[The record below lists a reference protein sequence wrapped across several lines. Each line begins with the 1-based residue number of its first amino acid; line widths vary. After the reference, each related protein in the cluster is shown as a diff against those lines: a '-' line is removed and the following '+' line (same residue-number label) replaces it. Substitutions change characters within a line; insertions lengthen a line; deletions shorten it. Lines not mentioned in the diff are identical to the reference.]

1 MGKAAAGDLQQ
12 DSDAPRRAAAARR
25 RPRSPARAPA
35 PAVVGLAGSVACA
48 AAAAAADGCGS
59 RHGSGSPPPRDHDAV
74 VGGAR
79 RVPRGGGRRARLPP
93 RLSHCAPARRLGGA
107 RGGRD
112 GGSASRGSVV
122 GGSVCGGGVGG
133 RRGGAPPL
141 APSIRLVTD
150 ARPNTTLA
158 PLDHPYTYVAM
169 TLRVRNLPGGGYSD
183 VLDAHVQDV
192 IRKFW
197 RDAAKP
203 LAAVALVHAEQ
214 QGSVTATADATYYVA
229 AVRSALQTM
238 TAFNEYGGHA
248 TQVGSTAPPTVAAT
262 PTPAAG
268 APSPTPAVTTTP
280 PPSPSA
286 APSSASPPPAR
297 FVAAVRQS
305 NWNVEGGSAFGAELR
320 KRPEM
325 AATEA
330 WLLAPL
336 SNKVHVGEVGAT
348 VADGVVTPL
357 PSDDKRAHPPILAI
371 SLAVGLSL
379 LTAVVVL
386 VGALIVRRRK
396 AEKYG
401 PWAAAA
407 RRSSAMTDAPPGR
420 DGGGG
425 GGDGDGDGDGGE
437 GGGGAGGRWNRRFT
451 MPSFSMS
458 PPAAPP
464 RVAKVASGKAKGGGG
479 ARGAHPRRP
488 ARRGG
493 RAAAARAVVPVGRRR
508 RGPRAGGSAGGAR
521 PAEAA
526 ARAAARRG
534 GRGARGAGAA
544 TGTRHI

>member
-1 MGKAAAGDLQQ
+1 MRSWVVRGACH
-12 DSDAPRRAAAARR
+12 AAAAAALAFLLVFHIVLLRVD
-25 RPRSPARAPA
+25 SAAPA
-35 PAVVGLAGSVACA
+35 AGATAAAPPAAASSAAASVA
-48 AAAAAADGCGS
+48 AAAAAA
-59 RHGSGSPPPRDHDAV
+59 A
-74 VGGAR
+74 A
-79 RVPRGGGRRARLPP
+79 
-93 RLSHCAPARRLGGA
+93 AP
-107 RGGRD
+107 
-112 GGSASRGSVV
+112 
-122 GGSVCGGGVGG
+122 
-133 RRGGAPPL
+133 PPL

-229 AVRSALQTM
+229 AIRSALQTM

-320 KRPEM
+320 KRPQM

-396 AEKYG
+396 AE
-401 PWAAAA
+401 
-407 RRSSAMTDAPPGR
+407 R
-420 DGGGG
+420 
-425 GGDGDGDGDGGE
+425 
-437 GGGGAGGRWNRRFT
+437 
-451 MPSFSMS
+451 
-458 PPAAPP
+458 
-464 RVAKVASGKAKGGGG
+464 
-479 ARGAHPRRP
+479 
-488 ARRGG
+488 
-493 RAAAARAVVPVGRRR
+493 
-508 RGPRAGGSAGGAR
+508 
-521 PAEAA
+521 
-526 ARAAARRG
+526 
-534 GRGARGAGAA
+534 
-544 TGTRHI
+544 